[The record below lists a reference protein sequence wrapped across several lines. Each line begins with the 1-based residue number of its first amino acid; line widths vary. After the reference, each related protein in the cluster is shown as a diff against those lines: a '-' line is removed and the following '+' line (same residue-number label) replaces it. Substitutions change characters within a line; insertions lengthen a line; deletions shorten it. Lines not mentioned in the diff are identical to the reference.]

1 MIPSLIPFIEGG
13 PMNREVNLT
22 KRVQTVKGMRHC
34 PIVLSPNGRVKP
46 DLVMIDGKPERHPE
60 GSYYLEW
67 RNGSKRMR
75 LSVGKNAA
83 DTDAK
88 RQRKEAELNALNK
101 GVAVVPETG
110 QNGHRPLAGAVADYL
125 DEIKLTKKPKT
136 HTSYSV
142 FLSYFMESCQ
152 KRNLEDI
159 DRLDLPRFVAFLR
172 DEKTDFSN
180 SRRQPQVSI
189 SFYV

>member
-67 RNGSKRMR
+67 CNGSKRMR

-125 DEIKLTKKPKT
+125 DEIKLTKKPKDP
-136 HTSYSV
+136 HLV
-142 FLSYFMESCQ
+142 FG
-152 KRNLEDI
+152 
-159 DRLDLPRFVAFLR
+159 LPFVLHGVLP
-172 DEKTDFSN
+172 ETK
-180 SRRQPQVSI
+180 PGG
-189 SFYV
+189 Y